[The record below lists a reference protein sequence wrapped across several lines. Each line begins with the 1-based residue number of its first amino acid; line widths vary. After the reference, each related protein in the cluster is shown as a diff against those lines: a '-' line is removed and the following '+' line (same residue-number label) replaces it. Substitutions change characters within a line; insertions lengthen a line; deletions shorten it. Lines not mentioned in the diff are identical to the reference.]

1 MLTYRQLLILSY
13 ISSIE
18 GGIHASFLMQALHI
32 SEKNIKKRNQ
42 RN

>member
-18 GGIHASFLMQALHI
+18 GGIHFFNAIITYFG
-32 SEKNIKKRNQ
+32 KNIKKRNQ